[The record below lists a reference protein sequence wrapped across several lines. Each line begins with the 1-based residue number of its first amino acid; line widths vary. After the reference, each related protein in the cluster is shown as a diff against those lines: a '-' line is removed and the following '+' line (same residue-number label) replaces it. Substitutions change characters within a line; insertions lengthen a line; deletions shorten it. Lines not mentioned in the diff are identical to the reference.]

1 MGKGRCQ
8 GASCTA
14 QSAAQLA
21 DFVKHSSAL
30 ALPGVCAGVPSRTD
44 HSHNLELSARGK
56 TYVISVELGPKLTI
70 GICFLDLKPFNIF
83 FWSSKSLIK
92 LQLFALQVFFF
103 CLTYS
108 LDSTSINLNF
118 VSVVLSKTTFLSES
132 QHTKILRTTTMKR
145 KIFQVGS
152 L

>member
-21 DFVKHSSAL
+21 DFVNHSSAL
-30 ALPGVCAGVPSRTD
+30 ALPGVCAGVPSRTGR
-44 HSHNLELSARGK
+44 SHNLELSARGK

-70 GICFLDLKPFNIF
+70 GICFLDLKPFGIF
-83 FWSSKSLIK
+83 FWSSESLIK
-92 LQLFALQVFFF
+92 LQLFALQFVFF

-132 QHTKILRTTTMKR
+132 QHTKILSTTTMKR